1 MASMTSVSLQSAIS
15 NYEQAKG
22 AFYQEKKKYDIASS
36 AALFGLKQAAQN
48 ASTGPEDPSVLAN
61 VGFFYASRT
70 FNKVFTKNVEVEK
83 IKNLTLI
90 STLFSTMPDL
100 AQKIFPG
107 IQLTSFQSK
116 EGLEALR
123 TQLTSREDYQ
133 AFQKKEWA
141 EYENLKASNKLS
153 KQNLVSLINSNGI
166 LRTQMSKHTKDK
178 RIIRLGKKEAHE

>member
-15 NYEQAKG
+15 NYQQAKV
-22 AFYQEKKKYDIASS
+22 AVDQEKKKYDIASPT
-36 AALFGLKQAAQN
+36 ALSGFSQAAQN

-70 FNKVFTKNVEVEK
+70 FNKVFTKNIKVEK
-83 IKNLTLI
+83 IKNLAVI
-90 STLFSTMPDL
+90 SMLLSAMPDL

-107 IQLTSFQSK
+107 IELKAFQSK

-123 TQLTSREDYQ
+123 TQLESREDYQ

-141 EYENLKASNKLS
+141 QYENLKASKNLS
-153 KQNLVSLINSNGI
+153 KQNLVSLINTTGI
-166 LRTQMSKHTKDK
+166 RRNQIGEHTRDK
-178 RIIRLGKKEAHE
+178 KTIRLGKKETHE